1 MMHHGKLPRK
11 QGLYDPAFE
20 HDSCGV
26 GFVCDIKG
34 RQSNEIVLQGL
45 SVLKRLAHRGATGA
59 DGG

>member
-1 MMHHGKLPRK
+1 MKNDKIRMTK

-34 RQSNEIVLQGL
+34 AKSNEIIKQGL
-45 SVLKRLAHRGATGA
+45 
-59 DGG
+59 